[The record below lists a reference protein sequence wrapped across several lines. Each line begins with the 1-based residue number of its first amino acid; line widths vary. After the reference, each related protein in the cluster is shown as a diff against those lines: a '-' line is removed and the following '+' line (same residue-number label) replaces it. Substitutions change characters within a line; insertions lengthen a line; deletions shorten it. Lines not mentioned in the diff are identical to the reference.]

1 MRNLITSLI
10 RLYQL
15 LLSPVLGSNCRFHP
29 TCSRYAIE
37 AIETHGVIRG
47 SWLAIRRVTKCHPWH
62 SGGIDP
68 VPTAAAPRS
77 PEEI

>member
-1 MRNLITSLI
+1 MRNLVTGLI

-37 AIETHGVIRG
+37 AIDAHGVTRG

-62 SGGIDP
+62 PGGIDP
-68 VPTAAAPRS
+68 VPAAVAQRS
-77 PEEI
+77 TKET

>member
-62 SGGIDP
+62 PGGIDP
-68 VPTAAAPRS
+68 VPVAVAPRAT
-77 PEEI
+77 EET